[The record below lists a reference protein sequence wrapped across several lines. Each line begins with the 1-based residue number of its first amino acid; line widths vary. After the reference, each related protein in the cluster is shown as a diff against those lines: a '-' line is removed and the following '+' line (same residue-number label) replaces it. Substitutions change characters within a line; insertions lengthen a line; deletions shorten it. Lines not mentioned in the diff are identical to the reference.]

1 VSTVTLQAKLFR
13 TGIALPEEA
22 RIHMVDLLN
31 SILADACDL
40 HSHLRHAHWNLKGP
54 MFLFLHRYFDE
65 LSNRVLEHTDIL
77 AERIATLGGI
87 ANGTVRQIAT
97 ASSLPQYDLD
107 AVSGPDHLRALA
119 RRMHL
124 LASRLRLLVEV
135 AAQSGDVV
143 TSDLGTELL
152 RSLEHDLWTIEA
164 QPYLGGN

>member
-1 VSTVTLQAKLFR
+1 MSTVTLQPKLFK
-13 TGIALPEEA
+13 TGVALSEEA
-22 RIHMVDLLN
+22 RIQMVDLLN

-40 HSHLRHAHWNLKGP
+40 HSHLRHSHWNLKGP
-54 MFLFLHRYFDE
+54 MFLFLHRYLDE
-65 LSNRVLEHTDIL
+65 LSNRVLKNTDVL

-135 AAQSGDVV
+135 AAHSGDVV
-143 TSDLGTELL
+143 SADLGTELL
-152 RSLEHDLWTIEA
+152 RSLEHELWTIEA
-164 QPYLGGN
+164 QLYLAGN